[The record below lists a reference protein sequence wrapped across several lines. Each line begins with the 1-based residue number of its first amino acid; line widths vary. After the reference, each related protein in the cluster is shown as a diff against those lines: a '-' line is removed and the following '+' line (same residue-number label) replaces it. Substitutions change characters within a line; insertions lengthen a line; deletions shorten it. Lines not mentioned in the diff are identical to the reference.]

1 MKVIIGIR
9 KSAPKGGKV
18 EQFEMLRPGTGNSNV
33 IKNKILRAIESDSD
47 GNYPGTDEPIYDF
60 YITDGNRKSVSNS
73 FALAGEVVGVVDD
86 KTLIEFNMDENGDV
100 KISKV
105 ETTNEEQ
112 LPQESTVKQLEKIRK
127 QTKSVTID
135 DELSKMSKQG
145 ANIQY
150 SRNPIDTGIE
160 SYQDFERGNKDFD
173 SKHKFTNI
181 KPFKNFGVPQTNS
194 HKKKNK

>member
-9 KSAPKGGKV
+9 KSAPKGGKL
-18 EQFEMLRPGTGNSNV
+18 EQFEMLRPGTGNPNV
-33 IKNKILRAIESDSD
+33 IKNKILRAIEFDSD

-60 YITDGNRKSVSNS
+60 YITDGDRKSVSNS
-73 FALAGEVVGVVDD
+73 FALAGEVVGVIDD

-112 LPQESTVKQLEKIRK
+112 LPQESTVKQLKRIRK
-127 QTKSVTID
+127 I
-135 DELSKMSKQG
+135 SKGTDIGDKISDMSKQG

-150 SRNPIDTGIE
+150 IQNPIDKGIE
-160 SYQDFERGNKDFD
+160 SIQDYWR
-173 SKHKFTNI
+173 
-181 KPFKNFGVPQTNS
+181 
-194 HKKKNK
+194 KNKKVFKYPVKRFNQHSKEK